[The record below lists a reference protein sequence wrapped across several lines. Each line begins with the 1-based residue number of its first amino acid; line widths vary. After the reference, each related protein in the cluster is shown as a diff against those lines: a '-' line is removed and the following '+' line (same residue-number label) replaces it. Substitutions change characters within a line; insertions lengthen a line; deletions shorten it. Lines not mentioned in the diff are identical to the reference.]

1 MTDNRVVRAENLTI
15 RFTRKKMPDIVAA
28 RSVTLE
34 IGEKETVAL
43 VGESGSGK
51 TTMGR
56 ALVRLLR
63 PSSGTLWFKDQ
74 NVTTIRGQSLRRYH
88 SKAQLIFQDPFGSL
102 NPFHTVE
109 YHLRRPLMKLRGVS
123 RRGAREAVLDLLAQV
138 GLTPT
143 VIYRG
148 KYPHEL
154 SGGQRQRVA
163 IARALAGEPA
173 FVVADEPVSMLDVS
187 LRAEILTLL
196 ESLQEQRHLSYL
208 YITHDLASARYLA
221 HRIAVMY
228 GATIVEMAAADTVV
242 RTPAHPYTRLLLAA
256 SVGSGTVALP
266 ETQSLAP
273 DLSASRTGCPFAP
286 RCPQVMD
293 RCRVQTPKLID
304 IEPGHAAACFLYHDG
319 ESRGD

>member
-1 MTDNRVVRAENLTI
+1 MKTNTVVRADNLTI
-15 RFTRKKMPDIVAA
+15 RFARRKMPDIVAV
-28 RSVTLE
+28 RSITLE
-34 IGEKETVAL
+34 VGETETVAL

-63 PSSGTLWFKDQ
+63 PSAGTLWFRDQ
-74 NVTTIRGQSLRRYH
+74 NVTTISGQSLRRYH
-88 SKAQLIFQDPFGSL
+88 SQAQLIFQDPFGSL

-109 YHLRRPLMKLRGVS
+109 YHLQRPLMKLRGVS
-123 RRGAREAVLDLLAQV
+123 GRGARDAVSDLLAQV

-143 VIYRG
+143 EIFRG

-196 ESLQEQRHLSYL
+196 ESLQQQRHLSYL

-228 GATIVEMAAADTVV
+228 GATIVEMAKANTVV
-242 RTPAHPYTRLLLAA
+242 RAPAHPYTQLLLAA
-256 SVGSGTVALP
+256 SVGTGTVALP
-266 ETQSLAP
+266 ETESLAP
-273 DLSASRTGCPFAP
+273 DLSASRIGCPFAP

-293 RCRVQTPKLID
+293 RCWVKTPKLID
-304 IEPGHAAACFLYHDG
+304 IEPGHATACFLYQDAESDG
-319 ESRGD
+319 